1 VWTIP
6 TEANASD
13 HPAPTPLELPIRC
26 VAAGCPPGGTVL
38 DPFSGSA
45 TTELAA
51 RRLGRNY
58 IGIDTNPDYHII
70 AMQRLGMI
78 AAGDDLSVRE
88 KSVNSTVVGE
98 ATRR

>member
-6 TEANASD
+6 TEASASG

-26 VAAGCPPGGTVL
+26 VAAGCPPAA
-38 DPFSGSA
+38 FSGSA
-45 TTELAA
+45 TTGLAA
-51 RRLGRNY
+51 RRLGRSY